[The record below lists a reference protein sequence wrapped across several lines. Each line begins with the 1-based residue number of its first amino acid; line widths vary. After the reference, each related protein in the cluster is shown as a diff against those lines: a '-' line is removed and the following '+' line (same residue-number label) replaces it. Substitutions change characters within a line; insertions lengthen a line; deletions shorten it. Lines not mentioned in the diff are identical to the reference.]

1 MNEGF
6 YFQISIDPL
15 FPTGYF
21 PSHLDW
27 YSVVFSASFDLTFAE
42 PSVWLPF
49 LHSGTL
55 FPVGDASL
63 LGGRCD
69 TACLVEPDFTR
80 TLISSR
86 SDAVCLCCRYS
97 SVCPSAGAASGRYR
111 KILRFVRR
119 RIKYQGS
126 VMYEPYFPAASIRLT
141 VLVCHVRIVK
151 FTRIASPKLPLLLP
165 LLRSRSRFSGGS
177 NCGIGTRSF
186 FQLSP

>member
-1 MNEGF
+1 M
-6 YFQISIDPL
+6 
-15 FPTGYF
+15 
-21 PSHLDW
+21 
-27 YSVVFSASFDLTFAE
+27 
-42 PSVWLPF
+42 
-49 LHSGTL
+49 
-55 FPVGDASL
+55 GDASL

-69 TACLVEPDFTR
+69 TACLVEPDVTR

-186 FQLSP
+186 FSAITLIVSVTAPRRVPRTGKMPLLIPLDSPLSWVSNRIDILQIR

>member
-1 MNEGF
+1 M
-6 YFQISIDPL
+6 
-15 FPTGYF
+15 
-21 PSHLDW
+21 
-27 YSVVFSASFDLTFAE
+27 
-42 PSVWLPF
+42 
-49 LHSGTL
+49 
-55 FPVGDASL
+55 GDASL

-69 TACLVEPDFTR
+69 TACLVEPDVTR

-177 NCGIGTRSF
+177 NYGIGTRSIF
-186 FQLSP
+186 SAITLIVSVTAPRRVPRTGKMPLLIPLDSPLSWVSNRIDILQIR

>member
-1 MNEGF
+1 M
-6 YFQISIDPL
+6 
-15 FPTGYF
+15 
-21 PSHLDW
+21 
-27 YSVVFSASFDLTFAE
+27 
-42 PSVWLPF
+42 
-49 LHSGTL
+49 
-55 FPVGDASL
+55 GDASL

-69 TACLVEPDFTR
+69 TACLVEPDVTR

-111 KILRFVRR
+111 KILHFVRR

-151 FTRIASPKLPLLLP
+151 FTRIASPKLPVLSP

-177 NCGIGTRSF
+177 NYGIGTRSF
-186 FQLSP
+186 FQLSPWSFRSQRRGESRELVRCLFWYHWTHLFRGYQTGLTSFRLDEGLRLLE

>member
-1 MNEGF
+1 M
-6 YFQISIDPL
+6 
-15 FPTGYF
+15 
-21 PSHLDW
+21 
-27 YSVVFSASFDLTFAE
+27 
-42 PSVWLPF
+42 
-49 LHSGTL
+49 
-55 FPVGDASL
+55 GDASL

-69 TACLVEPDFTR
+69 TACLVEPDVTR

-186 FQLSP
+186 FQIVSVTAPRRVPRTGKMPLLIPLDSPLSWVSNRIDILQIR

>member
-1 MNEGF
+1 MCSKRTLAGRFRERKIERCRKNNRIPIQMRWE
-6 YFQISIDPL
+6 ISCREKRIY
-15 FPTGYF
+15 G
-21 PSHLDW
+21 
-27 YSVVFSASFDLTFAE
+27 DLEVKAL
-42 PSVWLPF
+42 V
-49 LHSGTL
+49 H
-55 FPVGDASL
+55 VGDASL

-69 TACLVEPDFTR
+69 TACLVEPDVTR

-165 LLRSRSRFSGGS
+165 LLKSRSRFSGGS